1 MPNLYESA
9 DEFFDAALVFWGE
22 TERAEV
28 GEVKLDLSE
37 HVVGA
42 PQPQLLLLAVDP
54 EALRQLLDVGRVILL
69 LELQQ
74 GLDVAYLL
82 VSGGRAGTHGS

>member
-1 MPNLYESA
+1 M
-9 DEFFDAALVFWGE
+9 
-22 TERAEV
+22 
-28 GEVKLDLSE
+28 GEVKLDLSL

-42 PQPQLLLLAVDP
+42 PQPQLLLLAVAP
-54 EALRQLLDVGRVILL
+54 VTLRELGDVGRVILL

-82 VSGGRAGTHGS
+82 VPGGCAGTHDS